1 MSNRMQLQTRL
12 MLLPALAILCCAALS
27 TPASAAAKQKDVVAA
42 CKRMGSGCTM
52 FPGTNGGVGGCTKIV
67 CFSCT
72 KGKCVQTRVSN
83 SDGLQHRSAAGDTVG
98 KLLSPGGTMAHGGNA
113 ALLKSETP
121 LKTATP
127 GSSHLKTG
135 VRH

>member
-1 MSNRMQLQTRL
+1 MSNRMKLSTKL
-12 MLLPALAILCCAALS
+12 ILLSALAILSCAALS

-52 FPGTNGGVGGCTKIV
+52 FPGTNGGVGGCTKLV

-83 SDGLQHRSAAGDTVG
+83 DGGLQHKSGAGDTVG
-98 KLLSPGGTMAHGGNA
+98 KVLLPSGTKALDGNTA
-113 ALLKSETP
+113 P
-121 LKTATP
+121 LKTAAP
-127 GSSHLKTG
+127 GNNHIKMG
-135 VRH
+135 GRH